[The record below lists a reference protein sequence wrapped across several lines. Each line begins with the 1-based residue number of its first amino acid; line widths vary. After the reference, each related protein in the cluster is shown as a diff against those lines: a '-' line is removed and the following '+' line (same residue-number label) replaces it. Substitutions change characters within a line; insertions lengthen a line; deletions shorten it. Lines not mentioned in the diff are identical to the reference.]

1 MKVKVEFEIETH
13 PNNNQELM
21 NFIEL
26 WADEQ
31 EYRLRHK
38 IKLDYTD
45 DDLDEI
51 FVKYKVNEV

>member
-1 MKVKVEFEIETH
+1 MKIQVNFEIETH
-13 PNNNQELM
+13 PNDNQKFI

-38 IKLDYTD
+38 IKLDYTN

-51 FVKYKVNEV
+51 FVKYKVNKV